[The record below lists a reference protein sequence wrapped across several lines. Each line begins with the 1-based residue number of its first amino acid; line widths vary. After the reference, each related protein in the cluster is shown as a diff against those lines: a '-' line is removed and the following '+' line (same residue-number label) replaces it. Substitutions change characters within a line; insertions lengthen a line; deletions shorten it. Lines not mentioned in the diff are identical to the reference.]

1 MIAQTREDKI
11 SRLERLMDGILPT
24 EEFME
29 EEFIALVNEHK
40 VLQILVSVFDIL
52 SFLQLPSFFIK
63 ISY

>member
-40 VLQILVSVFDIL
+40 VLQILVSV
-52 SFLQLPSFFIK
+52 
-63 ISY
+63 